1 MTSPATVTAVVDVLN
16 RHGVKALLMGGQACV
31 AYGASEFTRD
41 IDIAVLADPANV
53 DALRAAV
60 GELGAHVIA
69 VPPLDIRHLQAGHA
83 VHFRCQAP
91 LAAGVRLDVMSR
103 LRGVESFP
111 SLWARRRVLSNGLQL
126 LALPDLVAAKKTQ
139 REKDWPMIRRLVE
152 ADYFA
157 RADSTDDATVRFWLQ
172 ECRTP
177 ELLRT
182 LAARFPRVAEDL
194 ARPAVRAIATGE
206 CDGAVL
212 QCLRDEEDQE
222 RAADQ
227 AYWLPLRK
235 ELEALRMGRR
245 AAAD

>member
-1 MTSPATVTAVVDVLN
+1 MTTPATVTSVAGVLN
-16 RHGVKALLMGGQACV
+16 RHGVRALLMGGQACV

-41 IDIAVLADPANV
+41 IDIAVLAEPANLE
-53 DALRAAV
+53 ALRAALV
-60 GELGAHVIA
+60 DLDAQVIA
-69 VPPLDIRHLQAGHA
+69 VPPLDIRHLEAGHA

-91 LAAGVRLDVMSR
+91 PAEGVRLDVMGR
-103 LRGVESFP
+103 LRGVDSFP
-111 SLWARRRVLSNGLQL
+111 ALWARRRVLSNGLQL

-139 REKDWPMIRRLVE
+139 RDKDWPMIRRLVE

-194 ARPAVRAIATGE
+194 ARPAVRAILSGQGDE
-206 CDGAVL
+206 RVL
-212 QCLRDEEDQE
+212 QCLRDEEDLE

-235 ELEALRMGRR
+235 ELESLRMSRR
-245 AAAD
+245 PAAD